1 MSPKASVR
9 THSPSITFS
18 ESSLSLNQ
26 RKAKVKNLCFS
37 RCVLGYMQGSDVKS
51 VLMFICFGLFT
62 QIKDRPWLF
71 LFIVNY
77 IRCWFLVLAV
87 ELGGFQKKPG
97 YFIELFFLCRELQL
111 LVFWAA
117 GIKVFFSEGETPGE
131 LILQWRQQRTLNQ
144 YIYIYIHFNVND
156 GEQTGSQWGC
166 WVTAYH
172 PQYCQLGGCGPE
184 GTVVNVVRAS
194 SCALCLI
201 RPWVPSS
208 SEWQMNNNRLF

>member
-144 YIYIYIHFNVND
+144 YIYIYIFTSMSMMENRPDPSEGV
-156 GEQTGSQWGC
+156 GSQRI
-166 WVTAYH
+166 TH
-172 PQYCQLGGCGPE
+172 S
-184 GTVVNVVRAS
+184 TVS
-194 SCALCLI
+194 SADVDQ
-201 RPWVPSS
+201 RVP
-208 SEWQMNNNRLF
+208 L